1 MEATPD
7 SNRIIT
13 IPNLVSFIR
22 LLGVGVFWWALL
34 GKDDVGLSAWLIFI
48 IGWTDWIDG
57 YLARKLNQVSE
68 LGKILDPVADR
79 LMIVSAV
86 VGGLIVG
93 VVPSIIGVP
102 LLVREAAMAVVTLN
116 LAVRGG
122 GTLPVRKGGKL
133 ATFSL
138 YGAIPAFYLA
148 AAGFLADI
156 LLALAWVFG
165 TIGLIL
171 YYLVMFQYVGD
182 ARRRLIGL
190 ESPSSAGGTGLEE
203 D

>member
-1 MEATPD
+1 VEFTTA
-7 SNRIIT
+7 SNRILT

-34 GKDDVGLSAWLIFI
+34 VQDDVGLSAWLIFA

-86 VGGLIVG
+86 FGGLIVG
-93 VVPSIIGVP
+93 VVPLLIGVP
-102 LLVREAAMAVVTLN
+102 LLLREVIMAFLTLRLAA
-116 LAVRGG
+116 RGG
-122 GTLPVRKGGKL
+122 GTLPVRRWGKL

-138 YGAIPAFYLA
+138 YGAIPAFYLS
-148 AAGFLADI
+148 AAGFLETVM
-156 LLALAWVFG
+156 LLLGWVFG
-165 TIGLIL
+165 VIGLVL
-171 YYLVMFQYVGD
+171 YYLVMFQYIGD
-182 ARRRLIGL
+182 SRIRLGGL
-190 ESPSSAGGTGLEE
+190 ESPSSTGPDGLEE

>member
-1 MEATPD
+1 MEAATS
-7 SNRIIT
+7 SNRILT
-13 IPNLVSFIR
+13 VPNLVSFIR

-34 GKDDVGLSAWLIFI
+34 VADNIGLSAWLIFA

-93 VVPSIIGVP
+93 VVPAIIGIP
-102 LLVREAAMAVVTLN
+102 LLVREAIMGVVTSYLS
-116 LAVRGG
+116 VRGG
-122 GTLPVRKGGKL
+122 GTLPVRYWGKL

-138 YGAIPAFYLA
+138 YGAIPAFYLG
-148 AAGFLADI
+148 AAGFVTGVTFF
-156 LLALAWVFG
+156 LAWVFSVLG
-165 TIGLIL
+165 IIL

-190 ESPSSAGGTGLEE
+190 ESLSNAGAAGLEE